1 MLFDKKTKKV
11 VKYIWIAL
19 GILIILSMT
28 LLYTP
33 VFF

>member
-28 LLYTP
+28 LLYAP
-33 VFF
+33 IY